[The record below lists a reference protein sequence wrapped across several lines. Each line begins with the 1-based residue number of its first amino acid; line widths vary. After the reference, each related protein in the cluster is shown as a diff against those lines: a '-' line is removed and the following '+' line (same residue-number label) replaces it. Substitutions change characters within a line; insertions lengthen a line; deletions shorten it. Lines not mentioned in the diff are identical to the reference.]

1 MPKKREHFAHGC
13 HKVWTKALLFPLHR
27 CLFFSFLKYFRMFD
41 FLKLKFYCRQF
52 ETVLRNSTRFP
63 FSLFSISP
71 LLKQPFHW
79 WQPLS
84 LSLSLFTFLSLSPQ
98 CHELS
103 NKLVPLSLRSNSAWS
118 LVNMSAA
125 EATSEKKKKFQ
136 NFCPNFSEEKNLAVP
151 KNTNVMNCFTLVE

>member
-1 MPKKREHFAHGC
+1 MKLNNDWLNVFANPLCLRREKC

-41 FLKLKFYCRQF
+41 FLKLKCYCRQF

-71 LLKQPFHW
+71 LLKQPFQW

-136 NFCPNFSEEKNLAVP
+136 NFCPDFSEEK
-151 KNTNVMNCFTLVE
+151 